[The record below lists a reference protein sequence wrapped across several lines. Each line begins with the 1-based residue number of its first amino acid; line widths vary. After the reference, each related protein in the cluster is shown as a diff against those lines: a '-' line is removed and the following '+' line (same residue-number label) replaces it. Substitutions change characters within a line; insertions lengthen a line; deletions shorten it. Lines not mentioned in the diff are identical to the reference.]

1 MTADGLDIELV
12 KDTERARWAA
22 TVLKRYRGDT
32 DLDRLLRTRLIR
44 IDDQLRGGHSHPVLT
59 LGLGFADCDERLLSL
74 LLHEQMH
81 WHLCDC
87 EPQLDAAMEVFKRS
101 WPDPPTGASADLY
114 STYLH
119 MAVNWLEVSAL
130 ADILGPDK
138 AIEIFAGHPYYRT
151 INRHV
156 LNNLVPLQDIMSV
169 NKVVL
174 PAQHRWS

>member
-1 MTADGLDIELV
+1 
-12 KDTERARWAA
+12 
-22 TVLKRYRGDT
+22 
-32 DLDRLLRTRLIR
+32 
-44 IDDQLRGGHSHPVLT
+44 
-59 LGLGFADCDERLLSL
+59 
-74 LLHEQMH
+74 MH

-87 EPQLDAAMEVFKRS
+87 EPQLDAAMEVFKRL
-101 WPDPPTGASADLY
+101 WPHVSTGVATDLY

-119 MAVNWLEVSAL
+119 IAVNWLEVSAL

-138 AIEIFAGHPYYRT
+138 AIDVFASHPYYRT

-156 LNNLVPLQDIMSV
+156 LNNLVPIQEIMSV

>member
-1 MTADGLDIELV
+1 MTVDELDIELV
-12 KDTERARWAA
+12 QDTERARWAA
-22 TVLKRYRGDT
+22 SILKRYHHDT

-87 EPQLDAAMEVFKRS
+87 EPQLNAAMECFKRL
-101 WPDPPTGASADLY
+101 WPDPEGGAAANLY

-119 MAVNWLEVSAL
+119 MAVNWLEVTAL

-138 AIEIFAGHPYYRT
+138 AIDIFVGHPYYRS
-151 INRHV
+151 INSHV
-156 LNNLVPLQDIMSV
+156 LSNRVSLQEIMADNQV
-169 NKVVL
+169 FV

>member
-22 TVLKRYRGDT
+22 TVLKRYHRDT

-87 EPQLDAAMEVFKRS
+87 EPQLDAAMEDFKRL
-101 WPDPPTGASADLY
+101 WPHVPTGVARDLY

-119 MAVNWLEVSAL
+119 IAVNWLEVSAL

-138 AIEIFAGHPYYRT
+138 AIDVFAGHQYYRT

-156 LNNLVPLQDIMSV
+156 LNNLVPLQEIMSV
-169 NKVVL
+169 NRVVL